1 MPAFLQSIISGLAVM
16 STEKNSV
23 NLEHLANVV
32 PGALYQLERSPEGEL
47 KFNYVSQGAEAI
59 FGCSAEALAKDI
71 SLLSHIIH
79 PDDLQSVLTSMHDS
93 ARYQYLWI
101 KEYRVLRNGKEAWIY
116 GHAVTVQQEDGST
129 LWNGQMLDITER
141 KTLEL
146 KVEENQRNLMLAERV
161 AGLGHW
167 QLDLETGLSQW
178 SDTMYDLHG
187 LDKAK
192 TKPSLALVMK
202 KTHPEDR
209 NALTEA
215 IEAVKQSGARD
226 VEHRIMLGDGEI
238 RWLRE
243 SGIYHINDAGR
254 EIIFGTTQNITD
266 YKELELKLRQTG
278 GSDEHTGFYNRR
290 LMLQS
295 LQRRFSL
302 FQAHSQYQYYV
313 LVVRVTDEVQTLQ
326 VVSQIVR
333 QNIQD
338 YDIPGYLGNG
348 LIVVLM
354 STLSAQ
360 LNADCLKAIKQQLE
374 RRGVEHKIALE
385 CAQVTDLRFDD
396 ILIRALH

>member
-1 MPAFLQSIISGLAVM
+1 M
-16 STEKNSV
+16 STEKSSV
-23 NLEHLANVV
+23 NLEHLANAV

-47 KFNYVSQGAEAI
+47 KFNYVSQGVEAI
-59 FGCSAEALAKDI
+59 YGCSAEELASDI

-79 PDDLQSVLTSMHDS
+79 PDDLQSVLTSMHES
-93 ARYQYLWI
+93 ARYQYLWV
-101 KEYRVLRNGKEAWIY
+101 KEYRVIRNGKEAWIY
-116 GHAVTVQQEDGST
+116 GHAVTIRQADGST

-141 KTLEL
+141 KLLEL
-146 KVEENQRNLMLAERV
+146 KAEEQQRNLMLAERV
-161 AGLGHW
+161 GGLGHW
-167 QLDLETGLSQW
+167 RLDLETGLSQW

-187 LDKAK
+187 LEKAK
-192 TKPSLALVMK
+192 VKPSLALVME

-209 NALTEA
+209 KALTEA

-226 VEHRIMLGDGEI
+226 VEHRVMLADGEV
-238 RWLRE
+238 RWLRA
-243 SGIYHINDAGR
+243 SGIYQTNDDGK
-254 EIIFGTTQNITD
+254 EIIFGTTQDITD

-302 FQAHSQYQYYV
+302 FQAHSEYQYYV
-313 LVVRVTDEVQTLQ
+313 LVTHVADTAETLK
-326 VVSQIVR
+326 VVSHIVR

-338 YDIPGYLGNG
+338 YDIPGSLGNG

-360 LNADCLKAIKQQLE
+360 QNTDCLNAIRTQLNE
-374 RRGVEHKIALE
+374 HRIEHKIALE

-396 ILIRALH
+396 ILIRALR